1 MTENSNQDSDLTA
14 LKRERTSKRRL
25 ITKTI
30 NDAKTLL
37 TDKDLNEQGV
47 TRLKGLSKIIS
58 SKLGVIESIDSKIL
72 ALVEE
77 SELEKEMDD
86 SAKYVTDSYLCVSD
100 IESALEKLSMKSTT
114 TASVPALSH
123 SIELSSTASSPA
135 SSAASSAKV
144 KLPKI
149 DITGVGTPNGIW
161 FLSRA
166 HTLHNKSYL

>member
-14 LKRERTSKRRL
+14 LKRERTSNRRL

-135 SSAASSAKV
+135 SSVQRHFQLRSSC
-144 KLPKI
+144 LRLI
-149 DITGVGTPNGIW
+149 LLR
-161 FLSRA
+161 FLA
-166 HTLHNKSYL
+166 IL